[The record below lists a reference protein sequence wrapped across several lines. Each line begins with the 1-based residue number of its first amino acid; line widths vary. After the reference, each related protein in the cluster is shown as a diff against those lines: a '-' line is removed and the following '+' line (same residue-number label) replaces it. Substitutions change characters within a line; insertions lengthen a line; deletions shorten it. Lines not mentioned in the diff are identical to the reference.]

1 MSSNSF
7 DYTYLNWDSDFFG
20 VSSGRIVLKEEI
32 SYKKCDIE
40 ILLSLKEQKLYS
52 LLQLCSTNISDRKST
67 RLNSSHT

>member
-32 SYKKCDIE
+32 S
-40 ILLSLKEQKLYS
+40 SSNQKLIQEK
-52 LLQLCSTNISDRKST
+52 LLENQFTVIYNENNLAGSYFR
-67 RLNSSHT
+67 R